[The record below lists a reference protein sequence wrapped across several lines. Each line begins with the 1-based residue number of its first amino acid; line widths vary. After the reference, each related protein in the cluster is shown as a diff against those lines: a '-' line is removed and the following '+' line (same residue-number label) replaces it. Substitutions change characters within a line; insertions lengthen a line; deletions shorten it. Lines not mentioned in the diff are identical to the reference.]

1 MNQEVTRLL
10 ERLSDGDSRAVD
22 VLLPL
27 IYDQLRALAGSFLRR
42 EDPGHTLQTTAL
54 VHEAYLKLV
63 NQSQAKFNGRAH
75 FFAVAAQAMRRI
87 LVNHARDANRLKR
100 GGDRQRLTL
109 DESGIMA
116 PAAPDARPDSG
127 LDLVALDESLT
138 KLASLDQRK
147 ARTVEMR
154 FFAGMSIEDT
164 AQALGVAPATVKRD
178 WDFARAWLFRE
189 LSSGARDDLH
199 TPTTPTTPTTRPPQT
214 PPPRS

>member
-63 NQSQAKFNGRAH
+63 NQSEAKFNGRAH

-116 PAAPDARPDSG
+116 PAAPNAAPDSG

-154 FFAGMSIEDT
+154 FFAGMSIDDT

-189 LSSGARDDLH
+189 LSPGAPDVPHAGPNPADSR
-199 TPTTPTTPTTRPPQT
+199 RP
-214 PPPRS
+214 